1 MRLQPL
7 LFLIL
12 FCCTGKLMAQQ
23 EYFVYL
29 QTDNKQAFYVRH
41 NNKVY
46 SSTDAGYLILPRLTD
61 SSLAL
66 VVGFPKNSFPEQEFT
81 INTAKKDA
89 GFLLKNFGD
98 KGWGLF
104 SWQRL
109 QVIMNTNNAAE
120 KKNPELNGIKK
131 TDGFSQLL
139 ANAVNDT
146 AVLYTAKKNT
156 PPPAPVVKEESK
168 PILPSGN
175 TVDAGKDSTII
186 VSAVQEL
193 KEKPVPTSE
202 PDKKETIPP
211 VIPTPPAST
220 KKDTAA
226 VANTTAPII
235 KKDTLVTPPIA
246 KADTVKNAPVIFMQP
261 DTAVLVSKPL
271 SEAHLITKA
280 AELLTDTSYIA
291 IYLDDKDTIRI
302 SIPFGNAPIITKP
315 ISTEPVIK
323 DTVVTVPVKPTA
335 PIVTDSV
342 AAPVIIPNSNC
353 RETAWD
359 SDIDKLR
366 VKMLAAKTDDDKI
379 AAAKKMFVKKCVT
392 TKQVNALTELF
403 STDEGK
409 YKWMDA
415 CYAFTND
422 SYNYP
427 SLLPVLKD
435 AYYINRFKAMI
446 RK

>member
-7 LFLIL
+7 LFLLL

-66 VVGFPKNSFPEQEFT
+66 LIGFPKNSFPEQEFT

-109 QVIMNTNNAAE
+109 QVIMNTNNTAE
-120 KKNPELNGIKK
+120 KKNPELNGVKK
-131 TDGFSQLL
+131 TDNFSQLL

-146 AVLYTAKKNT
+146 AVLYTAKKNA
-156 PPPAPVVKEESK
+156 PPPVVKEESK
-168 PILPSGN
+168 PILPAGN
-175 TVDAGKDSTII
+175 TVNGGKDSAII
-186 VSAVQEL
+186 VSTGQDT
-193 KEKPVPTSE
+193 KEKAIPTTEPV
-202 PDKKETIPP
+202 KKETTET
-211 VIPTPPAST
+211 VITTLPATT
-220 KKDTAA
+220 KKDSATL
-226 VANTTAPII
+226 TTITAPVAE
-235 KKDTLVTPPIA
+235 KDTLVAPPIV
-246 KADTVKNAPVIFMQP
+246 KTNTIKNAPVIFMQP

-302 SIPFGNAPIITKP
+302 SIPFNNTLITKQP
-315 ISTEPVIK
+315 INTEPVAK
-323 DTVVTVPVKPTA
+323 DTVVTVPVKPAA

-366 VKMLAAKTDDDKI
+366 VKMMAAKTDDDKI
-379 AAAKKMFVKKCVT
+379 AAAKKLFVKKCVT

>member
-1 MRLQPL
+1 MRIQPFLFLLL
-7 LFLIL
+7 LF
-12 FCCTGKLMAQQ
+12 CNSKLMAQQ

-29 QTDNKQAFYVRH
+29 QTDNKQPFYVRH
-41 NNKVY
+41 NNKVH
-46 SSTDAGYLILPRLTD
+46 SSTDAGYLILPRLSD
-61 SSLAL
+61 SSLRI

-81 INTAKKDA
+81 INTVKKDA

-104 SWQRL
+104 NWQRL
-109 QVIMNTNNAAE
+109 QINMNTNTAVE

-131 TDGFSQLL
+131 TDSFSQLL

-146 AVLYTAKKNT
+146 AVLYTTKKST
-156 PPPAPVVKEESK
+156 PPPAPVVKEETK

-175 TVDAGKDSTII
+175 TVDAGKDSTILVNPI
-186 VSAVQEL
+186 TQAT
-193 KEKPVPTSE
+193 EKTATAATENPKSDAAKT
-202 PDKKETIPP
+202 TI
-211 VIPTPPAST
+211 TPPAAVKKDSAIATTTPIT
-220 KKDTAA
+220 KKEA
-226 VANTTAPII
+226 VVVA
-235 KKDTLVTPPIA
+235 PPIA
-246 KADTVKNAPVIFMQP
+246 KTDTIKNAAVVFMQP

-271 SEAHLITKA
+271 SQAHLITKA
-280 AELLTDTSYIA
+280 AELFTDTSYIA

-302 SIPFGNAPIITKP
+302 SIPFKDAPIITKP
-315 ISTEPVIK
+315 ITIEPVAK
-323 DTVVTVPVKPTA
+323 DTVVTVPVKPVA
-335 PIVTDSV
+335 PIFADSV
-342 AAPVIIPNSNC
+342 AAPIVIPNSNC

-379 AAAKKMFVKKCVT
+379 AAAKKLFAKKCVT
-392 TKQVNALTELF
+392 TKQVNALSELF
-403 STDEGK
+403 STDEHK
-409 YKWMDA
+409 YKWLDA

-427 SLLPVLKD
+427 LLLPVLKEE
-435 AYYINRFKAMI
+435 YYINRFKAMI

>member
-1 MRLQPL
+1 MRIKPFLFLLL
-7 LFLIL
+7 LF
-12 FCCTGKLMAQQ
+12 CTGKLMAQQ

-29 QTDNKQAFYVRH
+29 QTDNKQPFYVRH
-41 NNKVY
+41 DNKVH
-46 SSTDAGYLILPRLTD
+46 SSTDAGYLILPRLYD
-61 SSLAL
+61 SSLRI

-81 INTAKKDA
+81 IATSKKDA

-104 SWQRL
+104 NWQRL
-109 QVIMNTNNAAE
+109 QINMNTNTAVE

-131 TDGFSQLL
+131 TDSFSQLL

-146 AVLYTAKKNT
+146 AVLYTTKKST
-156 PPPAPVVKEESK
+156 PPPAPVVKEETK

-175 TVDAGKDSTII
+175 TVDAGKDTTYVTSHLQIPII
-186 VSAVQEL
+186 N
-193 KEKPVPTSE
+193 
-202 PDKKETIPP
+202 PP
-211 VIPTPPAST
+211 VVTENKKTDTTKTAIATPATVKKDSAITATTTAPIT
-220 KKDTAA
+220 KKDTVVIA
-226 VANTTAPII
+226 
-235 KKDTLVTPPIA
+235 PPIA
-246 KADTVKNAPVIFMQP
+246 KTDTIKNAPVIFMQP
-261 DTAVLVSKPL
+261 DTAVLVSKRL

-302 SIPFGNAPIITKP
+302 SIPFKDAPIITKP
-315 ISTEPVIK
+315 IAIEPVAK
-323 DTVVTVPVKPTA
+323 DTVVTVPVKPVA
-335 PIVTDSV
+335 PTLADSV
-342 AAPVIIPNSNC
+342 AAPIVIPNSNC

-366 VKMLAAKTDDDKI
+366 VKMLAAKTNDDKI
-379 AAAKKMFVKKCVT
+379 TAAKKLFTKKCVT
-392 TKQVNALTELF
+392 TKQVNALSELF
-403 STDEGK
+403 STDEHK
-409 YKWMDA
+409 YKWLDA

-427 SLLPVLKD
+427 LLLPLLKEE
-435 AYYINRFKAMI
+435 YYINRFKAMI